1 MVAADRQVDPPLT
14 QAELRRLGEFLDS
27 RPPGPGHLRLDEL
40 HGLLTALISGP
51 EPVPPA
57 EWLPLV
63 WRQAGAD
70 SGDEAEEILDLVMRL
85 HNEITRSL
93 AQRRGFQ
100 PLLHSDGEDT
110 DVPQPQG
117 WCRGYAMGTGFR
129 PQRWRAADDR
139 LFRLLFPILLLHGPE
154 SSGRRPGKP
163 DPAAVADA
171 LPGVAQRIY
180 DYWRPDSHDSDD
192 PA

>member
-1 MVAADRQVDPPLT
+1 MVADHTLDPPLSD
-14 QAELRRLGEFLDS
+14 AELGRLGQFLDA

-63 WRQAGAD
+63 WREAGAD
-70 SGDEAEEILDLVMRL
+70 TGEEADEILDLVMRL
-85 HNEITRSL
+85 HNDISTRL
-93 AQRRGFQ
+93 AQRGSFR
-100 PLLHSDGEDT
+100 PLLHRERPDAPE
-110 DVPQPQG
+110 QPQG

-129 PQRWRAADDR
+129 PRRWRAADDR
-139 LFRLLFPILLLHGPE
+139 LFRLLFPILLLDAPGPGQ
-154 SSGRRPGKP
+154 SRSGRP
-163 DPAAVADA
+163 DPAAVAEV
-171 LPGVAQRIY
+171 LPHVVQRIY
-180 DYWRPDSHDSDD
+180 DYWRPETRQEAAD